1 MFPVRPS
8 ARMNGKVALTVAV
21 IASTIA
27 LNACK
32 PPPTDA
38 DLASRDATSP
48 EGPSA
53 PINAPETE
61 GAIWSDSPVVA
72 GRIIYGIPGEAPL
85 FALGCSELS
94 GSPAILITRYA
105 PADEGAGAL
114 AAFIGNGHVSRIPVD
129 AVQLDAGSFWQTE
142 IPAVSEDLEVL
153 TGTREVAVTIPGG
166 GRLVL
171 NASTRPAEF
180 IAACRGPD
188 TSEMVSE
195 DAEPDR

>member
-1 MFPVRPS
+1 
-8 ARMNGKVALTVAV
+8 MNGKVASTVAV

-27 LNACK
+27 LTACK

-38 DLASRDATSP
+38 DLASRDVALP
-48 EGPSA
+48 DGPSA
-53 PINAPETE
+53 PIDSPDTE
-61 GAIWSDSPVVA
+61 GAIWSDSPVA
-72 GRIIYGIPGEAPL
+72 ADRIIYGIPGEAPL
-85 FALGCSELS
+85 FALGCSEMS
-94 GSPAILITRYA
+94 DGPAILITRYA

-142 IPAVSEDLEVL
+142 ISAVSEDLEVL
-153 TGTREVAVTIPGG
+153 TGTREVALTIPGG

-188 TSEMVSE
+188 FAETVSE
-195 DAEPDR
+195 DVEPAQ